1 MFDLVLYAIPAFL
14 LLLATEF
21 VAYRHLGDDHDGPG
35 YEPRDTATSL
45 SMGLGNVFINVG
57 WKAVVVVVL
66 AGLHELAPA
75 DLPDGAWWAWVLL
88 FFADDLAYY
97 WFHRTHHEVRFFWAS
112 HVVHH
117 SSEHYNLSTALR
129 QTWTPMT
136 SLPFWVPLALLGF
149 EPWQILLAQS
159 WSLLYQFWIH
169 TEKVHRMPR
178 WFEAV
183 FNTPSHHRV
192 HHGKNQQ
199 YLDRNY
205 AGVLIVWDRWFGT
218 FEPEVEPVVFG
229 LTKDITTH
237 NPLRIA
243 THELAAIARDVRAA
257 TTWRVRF
264 GRMFR
269 GPGWQP
275 EAPRA
280 ELSLT

>member
-1 MFDLVLYAIPAFL
+1 MIIITLAAPLFVAFL
-14 LLLATEF
+14 LLEWRLAARRRLPLFE
-21 VAYRHLGDDHDGPG
+21 G
-35 YEPRDTATSL
+35 RDTAANLT
-45 SMGLGNVFINVG
+45 MGIGNRVLEVG
-57 WKAVVVVVL
+57 WVVV
-66 AGLHELAPA
+66 ELAVLSWLHRRA
-75 DLPDGAWWAWVLL
+75 AFDLGHGAAAWVIALVGV
-88 FFADDLAYY
+88 DVAYY
-97 WFHRTHHEVRFFWAS
+97 WYHRSHHEVRLLWAS

-117 SSEHYNLSTALR
+117 SSRRYNLAVALR
-129 QTWTPMT
+129 QPWIVFTT
-136 SLPFWVPLALLGF
+136 LPFLAPLALLGVPH
-149 EPWQILLAQS
+149 EIIAAS
-159 WSLLYQFWIH
+159 WALNLLYQFWIH
-169 TEKVHRMPR
+169 TELIDRMPR

-257 TTWRVRF
+257 TTWRVRL

-275 EAPRA
+275 EVARA